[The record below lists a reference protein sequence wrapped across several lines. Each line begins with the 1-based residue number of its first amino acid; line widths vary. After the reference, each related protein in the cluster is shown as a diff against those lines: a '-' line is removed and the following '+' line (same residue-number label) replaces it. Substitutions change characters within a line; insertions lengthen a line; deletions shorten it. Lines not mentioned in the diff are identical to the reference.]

1 MPRDPAARTFR
12 VVAVAE
18 ACSWLGLLVG
28 MFFKYVTVLDPIGV
42 KIFGPIHGALFVA
55 YLAGLVWV
63 ARREGWGFW
72 RLVFGAAAA
81 VPPFTSVV
89 FERWVAAR
97 RSPAGPPAPAVP
109 AAARAASR

>member
-1 MPRDPAARTFR
+1 MRDPAARTFR

-28 MFFKYVTVLDPIGV
+28 MFFKYVTVLNPIGV

-55 YLAGLVWV
+55 YLVSLAWV
-63 ARREGWGFW
+63 ARRERWGFW

-97 RSPAGPPAPAVP
+97 RPAVTAHAPAVP
-109 AAARAASR
+109 APAPAAPR